1 MENNPKLNISEQL
14 QHIRMYVCIRMADK
28 SSHKEPRPHYKE
40 TLIYVPLET
49 IPHSTYLISALYG
62 CQS

>member
-14 QHIRMYVCIRMADK
+14 QHIHMYVCMADN

-49 IPHSTYLISALYG
+49 IPHSTYLISALYE